1 MIIEKIFLKV
11 ISLLNYSMKNLE
23 KSDLTSPKYFLQ
35 MFIPLMLFLKFIY
48 PNFHSD
54 DAFTMGIIMMPIL
67 FVVVGYVY
75 NKLYEFHRSTKV

>member
-11 ISLLNYSMKNLE
+11 ISLLNYSMQNLE

-35 MFIPLMLFLKFIY
+35 MFIPGMLFLKFIY